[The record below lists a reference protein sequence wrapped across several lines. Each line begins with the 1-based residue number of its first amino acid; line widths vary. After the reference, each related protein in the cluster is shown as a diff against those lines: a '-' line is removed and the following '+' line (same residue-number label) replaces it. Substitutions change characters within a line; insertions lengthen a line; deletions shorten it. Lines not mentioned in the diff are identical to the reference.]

1 VPGLSIITTCKGRLE
16 HVTETLPLLAAQADC
31 EVILVDYD
39 CPDGA
44 GAWAREACPSVRVV
58 QVTDRPRFNL
68 SDARNLGATIATAPW
83 LMFLDADV
91 LAPEDLAQRLLALA
105 TPGSFRIAAPRPS
118 ELCGAMLVFADDY
131 ARAGGFDEAFQ
142 GWGSEDL
149 EFLARLE
156 LMGLQRLTFP
166 AAWLNVIWHDDASRT
181 AFHDVADRKLAS
193 AINAL
198 YCHAKL
204 GLVRMGVSPDLPT
217 RLALHAE
224 ARAAMETAAAT
235 GETAVLRAPVGEV
248 SVHGKTMATTL
259 EVRFDP
265 P

>member
-1 VPGLSIITTCKGRLE
+1 VADLSIITTCKGRLDQL
-16 HVTETLPLLAAQADC
+16 TETLPRLAAQTDC
-31 EVILVDYD
+31 EVILIDYD

-44 GAWAREACPSVRVV
+44 AQWAHEACPTVRIVSAP
-58 QVTDRPRFNL
+58 TRPRFNV
-68 SDARNLGATIATAPW
+68 SDARNLGAAVATSPW

-91 LAPEDLAQRLLALA
+91 VAVEGLAQRLLALA
-105 TPGSFRIAAPRPS
+105 TPGSFRIADPRPS
-118 ELCGAMLVFADDY
+118 ELCGAILVAAGDY
-131 ARAGGFDEAFQ
+131 HRAGGFDEAFQ

-156 LMGLQRLTFP
+156 LLGLERLTFP
-166 AAWLNVIWHDDASRT
+166 AAWLSVIWHDDAART

-204 GLVRMGVSPDLPT
+204 GLVRMGVNPDLPT

-224 ARAAMETAAAT
+224 ARAAMEAAAAT
-235 GETAVLRAPVGEV
+235 GETAVLRAPVREV
-248 SVHGKTMATTL
+248 AVHGKIMATTL